1 MPAIQIQ
8 DRVDEMFEELPSGR
22 RPDPGED
29 RAGSLLQRISPVAP
43 DLSCEALL
51 EHFTALPASVQTLAV
66 VSEGKALG
74 VVTRSEVVDRF
85 SRLYFREIY
94 GKKPLLE
101 LMNPRPLM
109 VEESLSLDEL
119 GRLVAGVDQATR
131 VDAFVINSQDRYVG
145 MGTVQALLR
154 ELTERKQALL
164 AAALERATA
173 KLLVAQ
179 AELLEKQRLQ
189 QELDIAQEIQTALLP
204 RQVPVLPGYTLRS
217 YYHPAAQV
225 GGDYYDFL
233 ALDGASLGLVVAD
246 VAGKG
251 VPGSLGMAMARSV
264 LRSQAGARIG
274 PVDTLRRTNATLL
287 PDLRSGMFITMAYGV
302 LNLANHQLRYAS
314 AGHNPALHF
323 RPGKGMQW
331 LAPQGMALGLAAGG
345 QYLLEE
351 RAVALEPGDLVLL
364 YTDGVT
370 EALDR
375 NGEEYGETRLA
386 ASFLKHGSAGP
397 DAAMVGL
404 LADLA
409 AFTLEAAQ
417 ADDITLVLLR
427 RDAA

>member
-1 MPAIQIQ
+1 MPASQIQ
-8 DRVDEMFEELPSGR
+8 DRVEEMFEELPSGTAADV
-22 RPDPGED
+22 PADH
-29 RAGSLLQRISPVAP
+29 AGTLLLRIPPVAP
-43 DLSCEALL
+43 DLSCESLL
-51 EHFTALPASVQTLAV
+51 EHFSALPLSVQTLAV
-66 VSEGKALG
+66 VADGKALG

-101 LMNPRPLM
+101 LMNPHPLT
-109 VEESLSLDEL
+109 VEEELSLDEL

-131 VDAFVINSQDRYVG
+131 VDAFVITNHGRYAG

-154 ELTERKQALL
+154 ELTDRKQALL

-173 KLLVAQ
+173 KLLAAQ

-189 QELDIAQEIQTALLP
+189 QELDIAHEIQTALLP

-217 YYHPAAQV
+217 YYRPAAQV

-233 ALDGASLGLVVAD
+233 LLDGASVGLVVAD

-264 LRSQAGARIG
+264 LRSQASGRLS
-274 PVDTLRRTNATLL
+274 PLDTLRRTNATLL

-302 LNLANHQLRYAS
+302 LDLARHELRYAS
-314 AGHNPALHF
+314 AGHNPALHW
-323 RPGKGMQW
+323 RPGRGPQW
-331 LAPQGMALGLAAGG
+331 LAPQGMALGLAGG
-345 QYLLEE
+345 AQYLVEE
-351 RAVALEPGDLVLL
+351 QAQPMEPGDLVLL

-370 EALDR
+370 EALEPG
-375 NGEEYGETRLA
+375 GEEYGERRLA
-386 ASFLKHGSAGP
+386 ESLARHGAHGT
-397 DAAMVGL
+397 DAALDGV

-409 AFTLEAAQ
+409 GFVRGAAQ
-417 ADDITLVLLR
+417 ADDITLVLLQR
-427 RDAA
+427 AAA